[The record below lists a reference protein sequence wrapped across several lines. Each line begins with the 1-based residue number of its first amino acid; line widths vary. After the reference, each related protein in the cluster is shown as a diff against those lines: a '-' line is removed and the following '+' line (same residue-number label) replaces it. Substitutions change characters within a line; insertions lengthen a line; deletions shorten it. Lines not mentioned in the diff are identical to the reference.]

1 MVEQGSI
8 PTFFLSYYIDHLLH
22 TDRRALYTLHPVAYK
37 TVFYFF
43 SLLFS
48 FLAYNHFYI
57 YEY

>member
-43 SLLFS
+43 LFS
-48 FLAYNHFYI
+48 FLS
-57 YEY
+57 